1 MQTVTQPDILLIVLD
16 TLRADRLANYGY
28 HRNTAPHLNAFTE
41 KSVSFKRA
49 ISPAQWTVPA
59 HASIFTG
66 EYPTT
71 HMTTQIYDR
80 HPEGERTLA
89 ELLRDH
95 GYATVGFCNNPL
107 LGVVDNGLDRG
118 FEAFYN
124 YGGTL
129 PDRPPVGESRPNV
142 FSKSAQHVLR
152 QIRKLIAPIQ
162 DAFARSDLLLEI
174 ALHPW
179 IVPLWQSHI
188 NFKGNS
194 AQSIHDIVGYL
205 RTRRRHGRERPLFAF
220 VNLME
225 THLPFYPPARFTRR
239 FAPYHRKD
247 REARDF
253 MRAYNHE
260 HYRWMVPLREPL
272 TELQDRIIND
282 MYDVEIAYEDHLLRS
297 LYEYL
302 DQPEVRDNTLVII
315 TSDHGEGMNNHNF
328 VGHSLVAYDDL
339 VHVPLIVRYPRQ
351 YPENVEVSTPVS
363 TRRIFH
369 SALNAAGITDAHHG
383 NGHGKHVNIDVE
395 GLSLARALDDSD
407 TEQGRVLTEA
417 YVPDTLIRLMKN
429 GDPDAIESYRCH
441 QMRRAVY
448 QDQYKLIK
456 VGDTPDELFDLAE
469 DPGENR
475 NLLSE
480 YPELVTEMATLL
492 ETFVIGSENRRPTH
506 ETEQLDLEEDSELT
520 ERLKGLGYLN

>member
-1 MQTVTQPDILLIVLD
+1 
-16 TLRADRLANYGY
+16 
-28 HRNTAPHLNAFTE
+28 
-41 KSVSFKRA
+41 
-49 ISPAQWTVPA
+49 
-59 HASIFTG
+59 
-66 EYPTT
+66 
-71 HMTTQIYDR
+71 
-80 HPEGERTLA
+80 
-89 ELLRDH
+89 
-95 GYATVGFCNNPL
+95 
-107 LGVVDNGLDRG
+107 
-118 FEAFYN
+118 
-124 YGGTL
+124 
-129 PDRPPVGESRPNV
+129 
-142 FSKSAQHVLR
+142 
-152 QIRKLIAPIQ
+152 
-162 DAFARSDLLLEI
+162 
-174 ALHPW
+174 
-179 IVPLWQSHI
+179 
-188 NFKGNS
+188 
-194 AQSIHDIVGYL
+194 
-205 RTRRRHGRERPLFAF
+205 
-220 VNLME
+220 
-225 THLPFYPPARFTRR
+225 
-239 FAPYHRKD
+239 
-247 REARDF
+247 

-456 VGDTPDELFDLAE
+456 VGDTPDELFDLAQ